1 MLFSEFK
8 HKVFKNIMISY
19 ICIYIYIYIDIKS
32 LMISTHKSLARS
44 ANSPCCFL
52 CLKMTTVAHFWKEPS
67 SSVLVCML
75 DFDNSHTLWQ
85 GAKLPVLV
93 SMLENDNSYTL
104 WQGREFP
111 VLLSMLE
118 NDNRYTLLEGAQPM
132 ISSSKVEKQFL
143 YFFFGGPSLG
153 APWVSPRHRKS
164 SRALRWRS
172 CVRALRCNSLSHVS
186 TVVSGLEV
194 SVTTASL
201 SRGCQMRDSH
211 QVR

>member
-1 MLFSEFK
+1 MGSPQRPSPML
-8 HKVFKNIMISY
+8 N
-19 ICIYIYIYIDIKS
+19 
-32 LMISTHKSLARS
+32 
-44 ANSPCCFL
+44 
-52 CLKMTTVAHFWKEPS
+52 
-67 SSVLVCML
+67 
-75 DFDNSHTLWQ
+75 
-85 GAKLPVLV
+85 
-93 SMLENDNSYTL
+93 
-104 WQGREFP
+104 EFP

-132 ISSSKVEKQFL
+132 ISSSKVEKLFFCV
-143 YFFFGGPSLG
+143 FFFGGPSLG

-211 QVR
+211 QVRWRLSVPVATEFRRRATIALRSPGAGLVHGVDIQSWWASQSSTAISWGLR